1 MKYISCTLDIV
12 KVNIVVVSEDTDG
25 MITPG
30 VITRVMPKS
39 IYENKKLA
47 REYIAET
54 CDVDAKT
61 IFRVDMIDD
70 LGCVNMRMSIGD
82 FYNNAE
88 IKED

>member
-1 MKYISCTLDIV
+1 MKYISRTLDIV
-12 KVNIVVVSEDTDG
+12 KVNIVVVSEDPDG

-30 VITRVMPKS
+30 VITTHMPKS
-39 IYENKKLA
+39 IYENTKLA

-54 CDVDAKT
+54 HDVEPKT
-61 IFRVDMIDD
+61 IFRIDKVEDM
-70 LGCVNMRMSIGD
+70 GSVNMRMSIGD